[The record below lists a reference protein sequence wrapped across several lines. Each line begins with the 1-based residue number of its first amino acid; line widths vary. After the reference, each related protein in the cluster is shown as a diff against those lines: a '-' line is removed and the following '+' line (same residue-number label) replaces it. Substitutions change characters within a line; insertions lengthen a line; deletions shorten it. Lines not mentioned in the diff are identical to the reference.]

1 MTKQLTTGQKQEK
14 REKLCYPTPVPLLQ
28 PQEKSHPP
36 PPPPPPP
43 PPQHKPPPP
52 PPPPPALLLPPSYV
66 VTANDHDILGIN
78 EAI

>member
-14 REKLCYPTPVPLLQ
+14 REKLCYPTPVPQ
-28 PQEKSHPP
+28 PL
-36 PPPPPPP
+36 
-43 PPQHKPPPP
+43 
-52 PPPPPALLLPPSYV
+52 LLLPPSYV

>member
-14 REKLCYPTPVPLLQ
+14 REKLCYPTPVPLLK
-28 PQEKSHPP
+28 PQDKCTPP
-36 PPPPPPP
+36 PPPPT
-43 PPQHKPPPP
+43 
-52 PPPPPALLLPPSYV
+52 LLLPPSYV